1 MAQITLS
8 HVGKVYPDGTE
19 AVRELDLEI
28 GDGELVVLVG
38 PSGCGKTT
46 ALRMV
51 AGLEEIT
58 RGTITIGSRVIND
71 VDPRERDV
79 AMVFQ
84 NYALYPHMTVLENLA
99 FPLKLAGLPRS
110 EREEKAR
117 RVARALGLE
126 HQLDRKPRR
135 LSGGQQQRVAMG
147 RAIVREPQA
156 FLMDEPLSNL
166 DAKLRVEMRAEIH
179 TLQKQIG
186 VTTIYVTH
194 DQVEAMTI
202 GDRVA
207 LLRRG
212 ELLQFAEPQELYDR
226 PANLFVAGFV
236 GSPAMNLIEAEVRR
250 TERGCRLAVGD
261 REVALDESELGGA
274 TSPLGTD
281 ERRAVVA
288 GIRPESLE
296 DAALVADA
304 PVERRLR
311 GVATLREALGSDALV
326 HFNVEGSHGLA
337 RHVRELAHDV
347 EDPAQVQELDR
358 EERQITFV
366 GRFKPH
372 SRVALGEPIEVAI
385 HPGAVMLFDPRTGER
400 ISRSSAPA

>member
-8 HVGKVYPDGTE
+8 HVGKIYPDGTE

-99 FPLKLAGLPRS
+99 FPLKLAGVPRS

-126 HQLDRKPRR
+126 QQLDRKPRR

-166 DAKLRVEMRAEIH
+166 DAKLRVQMRAEISA
-179 TLQKQIG
+179 LQKEIG

-226 PANLFVAGFV
+226 PANLFVAGFI
-236 GSPAMNLIEAEVRR
+236 GSPPMNLIEAEVRR
-250 TERGCRLAVGD
+250 TEGSCRLAVGD
-261 REVALDESELGGA
+261 REIALEQSELAA
-274 TSPLGTD
+274 TSRLGTRD
-281 ERRAVVA
+281 RHAVVA

-296 DAALVADA
+296 DATLVADA
-304 PVERRLR
+304 PAERRLR

-326 HFNVEGSHGLA
+326 HFTVEGSHGLA
-337 RHVRELAHDV
+337 SRVRELAHNV
-347 EDPAQVQELDR
+347 EDAAQLQELDR
-358 EERQITFV
+358 DERQITFI
-366 GRFKPH
+366 GRFDPH
-372 SRVALGEPIEVAI
+372 SRVGSGEPVEVAI
-385 HPGAVMLFDPRTGER
+385 HPGAVMLFDPETGER
-400 ISRSSAPA
+400 I

>member
-58 RGTITIGSRVIND
+58 RGTITIGGRLIND

-117 RVARALGLE
+117 RVARALGVE

-166 DAKLRVEMRAEIH
+166 DAKLRVQMRAEIS
-179 TLQKQIG
+179 TLQKEIG

-212 ELLQFAEPQELYDR
+212 ELLQFAAPQELYDR

-236 GSPAMNLIEAEVRR
+236 GSPPMNLIEAEVRR
-250 TERGCRLAVGD
+250 TGGGCRLAVGSH
-261 REVALDESELGGA
+261 ELALADSEIAATFRLGA
-274 TSPLGTD
+274 D
-281 ERRAVVA
+281 DRRAVVA
-288 GIRPESLE
+288 GMRPESLE
-296 DAALVADA
+296 DAALVGDA

-326 HFNVEGSHGLA
+326 HFTVDGSRGLA
-337 RHVRELAHDV
+337 SHVRELAHDV
-347 EDPAQVQELDR
+347 EDPAQLQELERD
-358 EERQITFV
+358 ERQVTFI
-366 GRFKPH
+366 GRFQPH
-372 SRVALGEPIEVAI
+372 SRVAPGEPIEVAI
-385 HPGAVMLFDPRTGER
+385 QPGAVMLFDPETGER
-400 ISRSSAPA
+400 I